1 LLPAFGNHRQWSAV
15 NIADNVSRTVCATYK
30 VASCGAVLYGRC
42 VGIRS
47 VHVTRGDTATNEL
60 WYEAE
65 VGDWVAAWRLLPQGG
80 RVVFGELRLFPN
92 EPRRKAG
99 RWSADRL
106 GDRARVPGGGITV
119 KELRRL
125 VLEIGEHRR
134 RSQSEVGRWIG
145 REQRRKQPLGY
156 PFGPEGLFERH
167 GVTEAFVDPASGLEG
182 GFVATHLP
190 PKRMRR
196 DERFYAEMA
205 AAYAEAVSAGN
216 NRPIDTIAQALGRS
230 RNTVKDVIREAR
242 ARGLLTETT
251 HGRAGGRLTARAKRL
266 LKPRKDES
274 AGPSQAA
281 RSSRRPP

>member
-1 LLPAFGNHRQWSAV
+1 
-15 NIADNVSRTVCATYK
+15 
-30 VASCGAVLYGRC
+30 VA
-42 VGIRS
+42 IRS
-47 VHVTRGDTATNEL
+47 VHGTRGDTKTDEL

-65 VGDWVAAWRLLPQGG
+65 VGEWVAAWRLLPQGG
-80 RVVFGELRLFPN
+80 RVVFGEVRLFPN

-106 GDRARVPGGGITV
+106 GDRAQVPGGGITV
-119 KELRRL
+119 RELRRL
-125 VLEIGEHRR
+125 VLEIGRHRGQAR
-134 RSQSEVGRWIG
+134 AEVTRWV
-145 REQRRKQPLGY
+145 RKEQRRRQPLFY

-167 GVTEAFVDPASGLEG
+167 GASEAFVDPASGQTG
-182 GFVATHLP
+182 GAFATHLP

-216 NRPIDTIAQALGRS
+216 NRPVDTIAAALGRS

-251 HGRAGGRLTARAKRL
+251 HGRAGGRLTAKAKRL
-266 LKPRKDES
+266 LR
-274 AGPSQAA
+274 Q
-281 RSSRRPP
+281 R